1 MKLSENVVSKFLVFS
16 FFAALTLGV
25 VQPGYAM
32 AKRRPAA
39 SNETT
44 AGKTSKQNKKNKVSA
59 EAETEKTAEVP
70 AVSEN
75 SQSEGGTKLVVPK
88 KKNSFFSKIDESVL
102 SGIENGSPESIKAA
116 LSSINKNKNPEDS
129 YTDAEKV
136 LVNIGC
142 FVMNAVWPSENF
154 SFDCP
159 EVDTENP
166 YIGALSFVE
175 KGFFDS
181 STGNTDFL
189 TSILPCLVILR
200 DEEYSP
206 LVYSQVEIAL
216 TKAREYRSESF
227 LADYL
232 QAVYFLKKGSM
243 EDAEPLFE
251 KLIQTSSNVELQCAY
266 VQNLFLM
273 KKYTQAYN
281 VSSALLQT
289 NPSSVTF
296 LKMNA
301 RIAFEMKVFDQA
313 EEYVARVLQQNPN
326 NLEFL
331 LFRAKILM
339 EKKDEVHA
347 ASILDMYARMNDTN
361 EEYLYLRG
369 RLQLDWLKKTADA
382 TETVEKGLSLYS
394 DSVNLLLLAARIAS
408 ITDAPVAGRYAD
420 ELVSAILADDP
431 DNQDALTY
439 SLDAL
444 IRRSLWQEAYEVSSR
459 LVNVTSGAEPLPEN
473 ILKHVEICLELDKLQ
488 EASRLASVS
497 YENNPSN
504 DYIVMAYI
512 LTQVNSGTINQS
524 ITLINSLLDTPSKEL
539 KSFLY
544 YRRSLLQANES
555 ASMADLRNSLLAEPK
570 NCDSLFRL
578 YEIYYAKSDYKKA
591 QYYLRQVVLNNPN
604 NVTYRNLNESLS
616 KLVK

>member
-1 MKLSENVVSKFLVFS
+1 MKLSGKVFS
-16 FFAALTLGV
+16 KILAFSFGFALFFMVAE
-25 VQPGYAM
+25 PSYAM
-32 AKRRPAA
+32 SKRNMP
-39 SNETT
+39 S
-44 AGKTSKQNKKNKVSA
+44 
-59 EAETEKTAEVP
+59 TEKTTEKSGNNRKNKNKNKTEKEPVKVTETPVTAE
-70 AVSEN
+70 EG
-75 SQSEGGTKLVVPK
+75 QSEGGTRLIVPK
-88 KKNSFFSKIDESVL
+88 KKNSYFSKIDETVL

-116 LSSINKNKNPEDS
+116 LSSIYKNKNPEDS
-129 YTDAEKV
+129 YSEAEKV

-142 FVMNAVWPSENF
+142 FVMNTVWPSENF

-159 EVDTENP
+159 EVETENP
-166 YIGALSFVE
+166 YIGALGFVE
-175 KGFFDS
+175 RGFFDS

-189 TSILPCLVILR
+189 TSILPCLVILQ
-200 DEEYSP
+200 DEEHSS
-206 LVYSQVEIAL
+206 LVYSQVEVAL
-216 TKAREYRSESF
+216 AKAREYRSESF

-232 QAVYFLKKGSM
+232 QAVYFLRKGSA
-243 EDAEPLFE
+243 EAAEPVFE
-251 KLIQTSSNVELQCAY
+251 KLIQMSPNVDVKCAY
-266 VQNLFLM
+266 AQNLYLL
-273 KKYTQAYN
+273 KKYNQAFE
-281 VSSALLQT
+281 VASALLQS
-289 NPSSVTF
+289 NPSSINF

-301 RIAFEMKVFDQA
+301 RIAFEMKAYDQA

-326 NLEFL
+326 SLEFL

-339 EKKDEVHA
+339 AKKDEVHA

-369 RLQLDWLKKTADA
+369 KLQLDWLKKTADA
-382 TETVEKGLSLYS
+382 TETVEKGLSLYE

-420 ELVSAILADDP
+420 ELVSAILEDDP
-431 DNQDALTY
+431 ENQDALTY

-459 LVNVTSGAEPLPEN
+459 LVNVSSEVEPLPEN
-473 ILKHVEICLELDKLQ
+473 IMKHVEICLELDKVA
-488 EASRLASVS
+488 EASRIATAS

-504 DYIVMAYI
+504 DYIVMAYV
-512 LTQVNSGTINQS
+512 LTQVNSGSINQS
-524 ITLINSLLDTPSKEL
+524 ITLINSLLETPSKEL

-544 YRRSLLQANES
+544 YRRSLLQATES